1 MTSLDAELL
10 FTKIFLEETIK
21 NCLNDLFSINFYND
35 KLTRKDLYDLLKLAT
50 TESSFIFENK
60 FYKQIYRVVMGSA
73 FATTLASAF
82 YVIMAKF
89 GLINTCHNLSL

>member
-50 TESSFIFENK
+50 TESSFIFDK
-60 FYKQIYRVVMGSA
+60 KTYKQIHGVAMSPP
-73 FATTLASAF
+73 
-82 YVIMAKF
+82 
-89 GLINTCHNLSL
+89 

>member
-10 FTKIFLEETIK
+10 FTKISLEETIK

-50 TESSFIFENK
+50 TESSFIFDK
-60 FYKQIYRVVMGSA
+60 KTYKQIHGVAMSPP
-73 FATTLASAF
+73 
-82 YVIMAKF
+82 
-89 GLINTCHNLSL
+89 